1 VLTTAT
7 TIAGTS
13 TLSELESFIDQ
24 NEEVLGP
31 LVDLGNAGPNSVLT
45 FDQSDPPPQ
54 QFVIL
59 RATLPGGITPVVPGY
74 SLVCQGN
81 CLVGGVLTGVAA
93 LRSDADKPSLPSL
106 KPVSAQEQAVMGELP
121 AALAL
126 KDVITQ
132 AAAGKNLP
140 PAIVAAIGSVESAWG
155 TSVLMQPN
163 GPAGTGDRAP
173 RPPNP
178 PLRPGSMPTDGLGFG
193 RGLMQIDWDAHDF
206 ARTGNWR
213 DASANIAF
221 SCGLFAAD
229 RDRFVSDMGLSA
241 DDALV
246 AAMASYNAGFDG
258 ASNAILAHG
267 LKATTAPGTY
277 AGKVL
282 SRVDFFRSNGF
293 DAGVA
298 FNLAKVPGAGPYVAA
313 SPQDFLGTS
322 VPNGR

>member
-221 SCGLFAAD
+221 SCSHPGPWAEGDDCARHLRGQGAVPRRFLPLERFRRRRGLQSCEGPRRRTLRGGESA
-229 RDRFVSDMGLSA
+229 GLSWH
-241 DDALV
+241 V
-246 AAMASYNAGFDG
+246 G
-258 ASNAILAHG
+258 AERPVRG
-267 LKATTAPGTY
+267 LRPE
-277 AGKVL
+277 
-282 SRVDFFRSNGF
+282 
-293 DAGVA
+293 
-298 FNLAKVPGAGPYVAA
+298 
-313 SPQDFLGTS
+313 
-322 VPNGR
+322 GR